1 MRRISYKIF
10 IALSLVLAIGL
21 GNASAKDGDFK
32 LPKNK
37 AGLSVKADKPYAV
50 LVDGVEVGKAGV
62 GTENV
67 FFVEPGQHNV
77 QIVNPDPNG
86 KSFNRDYT
94 FKKGLREC
102 ICLKT
107 NENISK
113 RPCPYNINVDAPDKV
128 WKGDLVTFAAFNAIS
143 GGTTALNYAWRVTPE
158 TARITSG
165 LGTPSI
171 TVDTSSVENGQTVRA
186 ELDVTDGVWD
196 KTCGQMV
203 AANVNVTEQERQKSF
218 KIEEFVSRSFDDDKA
233 RLDAFAQELQNRPD
247 SAGYII
253 VYQGNNKSD
262 LRKLP
267 ATKLASRSLTYLVQ
281 NRGVPPNRLQTTEG
295 GFRERTMYEFW
306 IIPPGADTPIASPR

>member
-10 IALSLVLAIGL
+10 IALSLVLAVGFV
-21 GNASAKDGDFK
+21 NAYAKDGEMK
-32 LPKNK
+32 LPKNM
-37 AGLSVKADKPYAV
+37 AGLSIKADKPYAV
-50 LVDGVEVGKAGV
+50 LVDGIEVGKAGV
-62 GTENV
+62 GVDNV
-67 FFVEPGQHNV
+67 FFVEPGVHNV

-86 KSFNRDYT
+86 KSFAREYT
-94 FKKGLREC
+94 FRKGLREC

-107 NENISK
+107 NENVTK
-113 RPCPYNINVDAPDKV
+113 RPCPYNINVDAPEKV
-128 WKGDLVTFAAFNAIS
+128 WKGDLVTFAAFNAVT
-143 GGTTALNYAWRVTPE
+143 GGATALNYAWKVTPD

-171 TVDTSSVENGQTVRA
+171 TVDTSGVSGGQTVRA
-186 ELDVTDGVWD
+186 ELDVTDGVFD

-203 AANVNVTEQERQKSF
+203 AANVAITEQEAPKSF
-218 KIEEFVSRSFDDDKA
+218 KVEEFVSRSFDDDKA

-262 LRKLP
+262 MRKLA

-281 NRGVPPNRLQTTEG
+281 NRGVSPSRLQTTEG

-306 IIPPGADTPIASPR
+306 IIPPGANPPVATSR